1 MSDDSEILDV
11 EAVEIEDS
19 DNLPAVVTREATHEP
34 APPIEGGRDWST
46 YSRPERRCTAHSSR
60 TGDRCKNVAIK
71 GGKVCRYH
79 GGNAPHV
86 IANARA
92 RLQNAADLMARELL
106 GIALTA
112 DAESVKLT
120 AIRDALDRAGLKAPS
135 EVVLSQGESKPY
147 ETVFESIGGD
157 PDAAGF
163 PSVASQDRG
172 SAGLDASPAPAYGD
186 YGIGGQAEAG
196 ADGSPYTATGYGNAG
211 YLADENAE
219 PSSGQAPPR
228 QGAARRVGRDRRH
241 QRPPHLTGEAAMR
254 AANEAN
260 RAVGAMPDQLAIE
273 SRHKR
278 YPRP

>member
-1 MSDDSEILDV
+1 MSDENEIIDV

-19 DNLPAVVTREATHEP
+19 DNLPAVVATEATHG
-34 APPIEGGRDWST
+34 ASPPIEGRDWSN

-112 DAESVKLT
+112 ETESVKLT

-135 EVVLSQGESKPY
+135 EVVLSQGETKPY
-147 ETVFESIGGD
+147 ETVFDSIGGD
-157 PDAAGF
+157 PETAGF
-163 PSVASQDRG
+163 PSVPTSERD
-172 SAGLDASPAPAYGD
+172 SAGLSASPAPAYGD
-186 YGIGGQAEAG
+186 YGIGVQAEAG
-196 ADGSPYTATGYGNAG
+196 ADGSPYPTVGYGDAG

-219 PSSGQAPPR
+219 PSSASSPPR
-228 QGAARRVGRDRRH
+228 QGGPRRFDRDRAR
-241 QRPPHLTGEAAMR
+241 QRSPHVTGEAAIR

-260 RAVGAMPDQLAIE
+260 RAIGAMPDQLAIE